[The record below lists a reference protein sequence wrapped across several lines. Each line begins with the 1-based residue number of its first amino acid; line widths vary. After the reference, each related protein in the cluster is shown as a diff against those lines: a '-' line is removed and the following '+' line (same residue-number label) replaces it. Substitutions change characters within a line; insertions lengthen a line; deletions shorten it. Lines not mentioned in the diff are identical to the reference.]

1 VALFPPWVSAY
12 VVAVRFPQ
20 PRLLLVLEGDAA
32 HPLRALPEI
41 EVWHEQAQ
49 RAAMLGMQ
57 RLAVVFEYHPRLMA
71 GQVVEGEVRRVA
83 PVRVDGGELGS
94 CLDAFEQRVDPHA
107 GPRGFELGPLPPP
120 LDALPQ
126 PLLPHAPAFL

>member
-1 VALFPPWVSAY
+1 MSICPPWVSAY
-12 VVAVRFPQ
+12 VVAVRFPE

-57 RLAVVFEYHPRLMA
+57 RLAVVFEYDPRLMA
-71 GQVVEGEVRRVA
+71 GQVVEGEARRVA
-83 PVRVDGGELGS
+83 PARVDGAELASWLVASEPPRHGH
-94 CLDAFEQRVDPHA
+94 P
-107 GPRGFELGPLPPP
+107 GPQGVHLYPLRHP
-120 LDALPQ
+120 
-126 PLLPHAPAFL
+126 